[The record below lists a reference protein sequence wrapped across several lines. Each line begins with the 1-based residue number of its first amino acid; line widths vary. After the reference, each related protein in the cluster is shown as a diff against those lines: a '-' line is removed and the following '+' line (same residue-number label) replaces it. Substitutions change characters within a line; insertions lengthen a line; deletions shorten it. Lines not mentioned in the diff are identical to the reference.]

1 MTMRLIQMEDTFMPI
16 SATPYREPRLA
27 AVNGRRM
34 AYIDEG
40 VGDTIVFQ
48 HGNPTSS
55 YLWRNIMPHCE
66 GLGRLIACDLIGM
79 GRSDKLPDSGPERYS
94 YHEQRDYLFAL
105 WEQLNLGDK
114 VIVVLHDWG
123 SLLGFDWT
131 RQHPDRVQG
140 IAYMEAILQ
149 PITWADFPED
159 ARSIF
164 QGFRSNDGEMMVLEK
179 NLFVE
184 SVLPGAILRK
194 LSDEEMAVYRA
205 PFVNAGED
213 RRPTLTW
220 PRQIPIEGEPPEVAR
235 VATDCGR
242 WLAESRIPKLFIN
255 AEPGAILT
263 GRQREFCRTW
273 RNQTEVTVEGIHFV
287 QEDSP
292 DKIGEALAAF
302 VRSLRNLTKE
312 ESESSSVSLSVR
324 GARES
329 RLAQE
334 ASR

>member
-1 MTMRLIQMEDTFMPI
+1 MHGVDRGAHLLVRQGEEPSHATSQPLRQVQPQRLNQHHVGKLLCDQK
-16 SATPYREPRLA
+16 AARLRLA
-27 AVNGRRM
+27 QLLASTCIRPSPS
-34 AYIDEG
+34 
-40 VGDTIVFQ
+40 GDS
-48 HGNPTSS
+48 PTMVTASPTGQCSS

-140 IAYMEAILQ
+140 IAYMEAIVQ

-184 SVLPGAILRK
+184 SVLPGATLRK
-194 LSDEEMAVYRA
+194 LSDEEMAAYRA

-220 PRQIPIEGEPPEVAR
+220 PRQIPIEGEPPEVGR

-242 WLAESRIPKLFIN
+242 WLAES
-255 AEPGAILT
+255 
-263 GRQREFCRTW
+263 
-273 RNQTEVTVEGIHFV
+273 
-287 QEDSP
+287 
-292 DKIGEALAAF
+292 
-302 VRSLRNLTKE
+302 
-312 ESESSSVSLSVR
+312 
-324 GARES
+324 
-329 RLAQE
+329 
-334 ASR
+334 

>member
-1 MTMRLIQMEDTFMPI
+1 MEDTFMPI
-16 SATPYREPRLA
+16 SATPYREPRFA
-27 AVNGRRM
+27 TVNGRRM

-140 IAYMEAILQ
+140 IAYMEAIVQ

-194 LSDEEMAVYRA
+194 LSDEEMAAYRA

-292 DKIGEALAAF
+292 DKIGEALAGF
-302 VRSLRNLTKE
+302 VRSLRNL
-312 ESESSSVSLSVR
+312 
-324 GARES
+324 
-329 RLAQE
+329 
-334 ASR
+334 

>member
-1 MTMRLIQMEDTFMPI
+1 
-16 SATPYREPRLA
+16 
-27 AVNGRRM
+27 M

-79 GRSDKLPDSGPERYS
+79 GRSDKLPDSGRERYS

-140 IAYMEAILQ
+140 IAYMEAIVQ

-194 LSDEEMAVYRA
+194 LSDEEMAAYRA

-220 PRQIPIEGEPPEVAR
+220 PRQIPIEGEPPEVVR

-302 VRSLRNLTKE
+302 VRSLRNL
-312 ESESSSVSLSVR
+312 
-324 GARES
+324 
-329 RLAQE
+329 
-334 ASR
+334 

>member
-1 MTMRLIQMEDTFMPI
+1 M
-16 SATPYREPRLA
+16 
-27 AVNGRRM
+27 
-34 AYIDEG
+34 
-40 VGDTIVFQ
+40 
-48 HGNPTSS
+48 
-55 YLWRNIMPHCE
+55 
-66 GLGRLIACDLIGM
+66 
-79 GRSDKLPDSGPERYS
+79 
-94 YHEQRDYLFAL
+94 
-105 WEQLNLGDK
+105 
-114 VIVVLHDWG
+114 VLHDWG

-131 RQHPDRVQG
+131 RQHPDRVKG
-140 IAYMEAILQ
+140 IAYMEAIVQ
-149 PITWADFPED
+149 PITWADWPED

-194 LSDEEMAVYRA
+194 LSEEEMAAYRG

-220 PRQIPIEGEPPEVAR
+220 PRQIPIEGEPPEVVR

-242 WLAESRIPKLFIN
+242 WLAQSGIPKLFIN

-263 GRQREFCRTW
+263 GRQREFCRPW

-292 DKIGEALAAF
+292 DKIGEALAGF
-302 VRSLRNLTKE
+302 VRPLRNL
-312 ESESSSVSLSVR
+312 
-324 GARES
+324 
-329 RLAQE
+329 
-334 ASR
+334 